1 MEANCLN
8 LLYPEGTASYK
19 AVYWHVKHASLMRVW
34 PAALA
39 EQTVTRRR
47 KECAAVLQ
55 FSCIRLLRNTFL
67 EKKTFI
73 FPTALLWRC
82 CAVFWL
88 WLGASQ
94 SSTWTYWPGSFPW
107 SSVWILFFSVVALQ
121 TKMIQFSPA
130 TSCFTRRSSWTP
142 AVRILSPVYFSP
154 GASVHVLV
162 WWMFRGLTGCF
173 YLEHWPDV
181 MPYVSL
187 ISCPARSTCASI
199 KNRAGCIFSRAQ
211 RRAAL
216 LTIVE
221 SQ

>member
-82 CAVFWL
+82 CAVFWR

-94 SSTWTYWPGSFPW
+94 NSTWTYWPGSFPW
-107 SSVWILFFSVVALQ
+107 SSVWILFSCCCTTDKDDTVQSSHLVFFYKTILLNVGGENPVLSVFLAWRQ
-121 TKMIQFSPA
+121 
-130 TSCFTRRSSWTP
+130 RS
-142 AVRILSPVYFSP
+142 R
-154 GASVHVLV
+154 
-162 WWMFRGLTGCF
+162 
-173 YLEHWPDV
+173 PDV
-181 MPYVSL
+181 MNVPGSDRVFLFGTLTRCNALRVSDFL
-187 ISCPARSTCASI
+187 PRSINLCFHQT
-199 KNRAGCIFSRAQ
+199 
-211 RRAAL
+211 
-216 LTIVE
+216 
-221 SQ
+221 